1 MRARE
6 RDEQIDHIEAQ
17 FKAGASTRQIL
28 RTLRYQEGGSNLT
41 AQDIIFD
48 RNCVFSSLEA

>member
-41 AQDIIFD
+41 AQDIIFA